1 MVDTS
6 ANEVIE
12 FTLTLGVEG
21 ETITGQRVGYIRVS
35 SVDQNVERQ
44 LDGLAL
50 DRSFTDKASG
60 KDVRRPQLD
69 AMVGFVREGDTV
81 VVHSMDR
88 LARNLDDLRGIVRK
102 LTTKAV
108 QVNFVKEQLSFTGE
122 DNAMGTLLLS
132 VMGAFA
138 EFERSLIRE
147 RQREGIALAKARG
160 AYRGRR
166 RSLNDEQAAD
176 LRQRAQAGVPK
187 AALARELGISR
198 ETLYQYLRA
207 TRLNASDPVAVSPP
221 SAGISPGQAYGTPSD
236 ARPL

>member
-1 MVDTS
+1 M
-6 ANEVIE
+6 
-12 FTLTLGVEG
+12 
-21 ETITGQRVGYIRVS
+21 TGQRVGYIRVS

-88 LARNLDDLRGIVRK
+88 LARNLDDLRAIVRN
-102 LTTKAV
+102 LTAKGV
-108 QVNFVKEQLSFTGE
+108 EVRFVKEQLTFTGE

-147 RQREGIALAKARG
+147 RQREGIELAKKRG

-166 RSLNDEQAAD
+166 KSLNDDQAAE
-176 LRQRAQAGVPK
+176 LRRRAEAGVPK

-207 TRLNASDPVAVSPP
+207 TPSTNAPLH
-221 SAGISPGQAYGTPSD
+221 TPS
-236 ARPL
+236 R